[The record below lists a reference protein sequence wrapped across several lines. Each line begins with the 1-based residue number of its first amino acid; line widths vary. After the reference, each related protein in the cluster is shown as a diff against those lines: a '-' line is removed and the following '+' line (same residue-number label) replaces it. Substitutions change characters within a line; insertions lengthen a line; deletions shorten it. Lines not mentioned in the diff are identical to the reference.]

1 MMVHL
6 NTKKQLE
13 NMRTFGNEILIL
25 FYMVIY
31 CHRTFMYYQYC
42 HMSENKKQ
50 SFDEYWAEEEKILKM
65 SYEMSKR
72 WRAEGLNKSPAK
84 KLIDRIEGR
93 VKDEESDD
101 KTRT

>member
-1 MMVHL
+1 
-6 NTKKQLE
+6 
-13 NMRTFGNEILIL
+13 MRYL
-25 FYMVIY
+25 
-31 CHRTFMYYQYC
+31 YYSIWLSIDC
-42 HMSENKKQ
+42 LGLLCIISIDHMSENKKQ

-72 WRAEGLNKSPAK
+72 WRAERLNKSPAK

-93 VKDEESDD
+93 VKDEGCDD